1 MSKKPVVEKEDE
13 QPYDS
18 MSDPEIETDEKSNDV
33 VSNKVFHT
41 YNIEFNHVLFFLIMT

>member
-1 MSKKPVVEKEDE
+1 MSKKLVIEKDDE

-33 VSNKVFHT
+33 VSNKVT
-41 YNIEFNHVLFFLIMT
+41 NSAPIMIN